1 MTTPKPKPEKR
12 KETLGETIRSF
23 AFMIFLALVFRS
35 FAYEPFHIPSG
46 SMLSTLYEGDYIFVS
61 KFSYGYSRFS
71 FPFKPDLF
79 DGKRIMASEPKRG
92 DVVVFR
98 NPAMIHVDYIKRIIG
113 LPGDEI
119 QMKHGRL
126 YINGAM
132 VDQTRAGQVKLPN
145 ECNEMRELPR
155 YNEVLPG
162 GSTHVVLDD
171 PELDEPLLQLTEEQ
185 ILNQCLRVEQS
196 KLQRQQFNPDN
207 TGVYVVPDGHYF
219 MMGDNRDHSQDSRFS
234 PALGFADAPGFV
246 PFENFVGRAEVIAF
260 SWSGQGGRWFK
271 KID

>member
-1 MTTPKPKPEKR
+1 
-12 KETLGETIRSF
+12 
-23 AFMIFLALVFRS
+23 
-35 FAYEPFHIPSG
+35 
-46 SMLSTLYEGDYIFVS
+46 
-61 KFSYGYSRFS
+61 
-71 FPFKPDLF
+71 
-79 DGKRIMASEPKRG
+79 
-92 DVVVFR
+92 
-98 NPAMIHVDYIKRIIG
+98 MIHVDYIKRIIG